1 LVLSMERIMQQSSN
15 NRPHLRT
22 FGVDHPIGML
32 FVCLNAIQ
40 QSQCRKLKQL
50 KFFRIFFRTKNN

>member
-1 LVLSMERIMQQSSN
+1 MQQSSN

>member
-1 LVLSMERIMQQSSN
+1 MHENPSS
-15 NRPHLRT
+15 RPLHRT

-50 KFFRIFFRTKNN
+50 KFFRMIFREKHS